1 VTVAAAYVCIVAEVV
16 ARVTPVWPLLA
27 LATVPLAWRVRKGL
41 RANYGDPYALMPTMQ
56 SNILLHLLT
65 GLLLVIG
72 YVIAV
77 VS

>member
-1 VTVAAAYVCIVAEVV
+1 
-16 ARVTPVWPLLA
+16 
-27 LATVPLAWRVRKGL
+27 
-41 RANYGDPYALMPTMQ
+41 LMPTMQ